1 MPLTYRL
8 LTLFISKKGGTDMKK
23 GIRISTQSELLEFA
37 RELEI
42 REGKGEGRRIINF
55 EAYRKDI
62 NLKKLYNAY
71 EDYQSS
77 LMYN

>member
-1 MPLTYRL
+1 
-8 LTLFISKKGGTDMKK
+8 MKK

-37 RELEI
+37 KEIEI
-42 REGKGEGRRIINF
+42 REGKREKGGIINF

-62 NLKKLYNAY
+62 NLKRMYNAY